1 MDPSGRVWTCHFWF
15 LKWITCF
22 VAVQNNRKAMPRVCS
37 LCDATNHSTTYIHMW
52 GLCLLLCF
60 HFCIVFWQFLDNG
73 LVLCFLYRLLCLF
86 HRPAVR
92 TTALWTARSIKQTR
106 TSQPQHATYSVFLLV
121 SFFSLE
127 LFVLAPLA
135 KLLVFFFFF
144 SCSSALALTCG
155 TCDVVFALGAFYNS
169 ERRVP

>member
-1 MDPSGRVWTCHFWF
+1 MFCDGPVWQS
-15 LKWITCF
+15 
-22 VAVQNNRKAMPRVCS
+22 AVLSLLVPETRYMFCCNKATSWAADCS
-37 LCDATNHSTTYIHMW
+37 DATNHSTTYIHMW
-52 GLCLLLCF
+52 GLYLLLLF
-60 HFCIVFWQFLDNG
+60 HFCVLSWHFLENG
-73 LVLCFLYRLLCLF
+73 LVLCILNRLLCLF

-106 TSQPQHATYSVFLLV
+106 TSQPWHATYSLILLV

-144 SCSSALALTCG
+144 SCSSVLALTCA
-155 TCDVVFALGAFYNS
+155 TCDVVFVLGTFYNS
-169 ERRVP
+169 DGRGP